1 MHRRSK
7 QKSCFACVASKRG
20 CDKELPIC
28 SRCEEKEIACEYPAV
43 RHRRGKQ
50 LPKSSQASVANDGPR
65 ADEHSITAN
74 QLATTDERG
83 DIHFLGMDG
92 NNSTTQLHNPQ
103 SCSTFTGTNLPS
115 HASFLPVFPSQ
126 NGLDTDPSSANRLL
140 PPYDGLKFFLLPSAW
155 TIAYHYEP
163 PAAYPPGEVLLNF
176 TRGIQSWLKRFLRQG
191 HNPFIH
197 RHLYSN
203 TTMPLCMQDAFASIS
218 IHQNAIASNEHIIDD
233 IFASQ
238 VGDLVTKQPIE
249 GSEAFTLLSTRD
261 HIARTQALLIQLL
274 LALFSSSIPRRA
286 KAECLIATLHHWTN
300 QLWQSASQ
308 DANFHTVVQSIPS
321 VDDVGSG
328 SIEDPVP
335 GLYQSFVLYE
345 SARRT
350 WILSNFATGVYQ
362 SLRGDWGTTCTGD
375 ICITA
380 RAELW
385 DASSPAR
392 WAAIAQSKDP
402 LFIYSLHGQS
412 LLKDSVAAEEVDEF
426 MRHLYTIMWGIDK
439 VEDWIVRSGDAVST
453 MY

>member
-1 MHRRSK
+1 K
-7 QKSCFACVASKRG
+7 QTSCFACVASKRG
-20 CDKELPIC
+20 CDKVLPVC
-28 SRCEEKEIACEYPAV
+28 SRCEEKEITCEYPA
-43 RHRRGKQ
+43 
-50 LPKSSQASVANDGPR
+50 
-65 ADEHSITAN
+65 
-74 QLATTDERG
+74 
-83 DIHFLGMDG
+83 
-92 NNSTTQLHNPQ
+92 NSQ

-126 NGLDTDPSSANRLL
+126 IALDIDLSSSNQLS
-140 PPYDGLKFFLLPSAW
+140 PPYDRLKFFLLPSAW

-163 PAAYPPGEVLLNF
+163 PAAYPPGDVLLNF
-176 TRGIQSWLKRFLRQG
+176 TRGIQSWLKRFFHQG

-203 TTMPLCMQDAFASIS
+203 TTMPLCMQDAFTSIS
-218 IHQNAIASNEHIIDD
+218 IQNAIASNEHIIDD

-249 GSEAFTLLSTRD
+249 GSETFSLLSTRD
-261 HIARTQALLIQLL
+261 HIARTQALLIHLL

-286 KAECLIATLHHWTN
+286 KAEGLIATLHHWTN

-308 DANFHTVVQSIPS
+308 DANFHDVIQSISS
-321 VDDVGSG
+321 VDGVGCV
-328 SIEDPVP
+328 SIDDPVSD
-335 GLYQSFVLYE
+335 LYQSFVLYE
-345 SARRT
+345 STRRT

-362 SLRGDWGTTCTGD
+362 SLRGNWGTTCTGD

-392 WAAIAQSKDP
+392 WAAIAKSKDP
-402 LFIYSLHGQS
+402 LFVYSLHGQS

-426 MRHLYTIMWGIDK
+426 MRHLYTI
-439 VEDWIVRSGDAVST
+439 
-453 MY
+453 